1 MVEEIVQATAIE
13 EVPQLPQDLNTTND
27 IITNTLD
34 LLFNNLDTAQ
44 NDTNVTVTTS
54 EVRSLV

>member
-34 LLFNNLDTAQ
+34 LLFNNLDTVQ

>member
-1 MVEEIVQATAIE
+1 MVGEIVQATAIE
-13 EVPQLPQDLNTTND
+13 EVPQLPQDLNITND

-54 EVRSLV
+54 EVRSIV

>member
-27 IITNTLD
+27 IITNTLN

-44 NDTNVTVTTS
+44 NDTNGTVTTS
-54 EVRSLV
+54 EVSSLV

>member
-44 NDTNVTVTTS
+44 NDTNATVTTS

>member
-1 MVEEIVQATAIE
+1 MVGEIVQATAVD

-54 EVRSLV
+54 EVRSV